1 MFTNELS
8 TTSCISYNDY
18 PEFDNDRRDSVIYS
32 RNMEPNEREDRT
44 IETGDGPASENG
56 NGIPSVII
64 YRYKFTEDFMLEL
77 YNFSKIHQ
85 YDHRKEFKEAWKI
98 WTEENNALIEEEV
111 NRLTLLGYEG
121 DVFEKMFKSARYYF
135 RKKSPEKPEPKQRRP
150 YISVNRE
157 LLDAMDQHIE
167 EHFGRPDYQPKTGF
181 VEFCK
186 DNESILKETIASIF
200 EKNIRDLDLIQ
211 DKVKKTYKN
220 RYFMFTANKK

>member
-1 MFTNELS
+1 MFANEPS
-8 TTSCISYNDY
+8 TTSCIGFNDY
-18 PEFDNDRRDSVIYS
+18 SKFDNDRGDSVIYS
-32 RNMEPNEREDRT
+32 GNMVSNERQDR
-44 IETGDGPASENG
+44 IFETRDGAASENG
-56 NGIPSVII
+56 DGIPSVVI

-98 WTEENNALIEEEV
+98 WTEDNDGLIEEEV
-111 NRLTLLGYEG
+111 NRLTILGYEG
-121 DVFEKMFKSARYYF
+121 DVFDKMFKSARYYF
-135 RKKSPEKPEPKQRRP
+135 RKKSPEKTEPKQRRP

-167 EHFGRPDYQPKTGF
+167 EHFGRADYQPKTGF

-186 DNESILKETIASIF
+186 DNESILKETIAGIF

-211 DKVKKTYKN
+211 EKVKKTYKN
-220 RYFMFTANKK
+220 RYFMFTSNKK